1 MVLTLSLG
9 GKKWSLHYNHTG
21 IGGKKW
27 GRVYTVWGYKYGS
40 GDYPHANAS
49 PDILT
54 NPNFYP

>member
-1 MVLTLSLG
+1 MVLTVSSG
-9 GKKWSLHYNHTG
+9 GKKWSLHYHCTG

-27 GRVYTVWGYKYGS
+27 GIVYTVWGYKTPS
-40 GDYPHANAS
+40 RDYPHANAS

>member
-1 MVLTLSLG
+1 MVFLIPSE

-27 GRVYTVWGYKYGS
+27 GSVYTEWEYKYKA
-40 GDYPHANAS
+40 GDYPHANES

-54 NPNFYP
+54 NPNFTP

>member
-1 MVLTLSLG
+1 MVLLILSE

-27 GRVYTVWGYKYGS
+27 GRVYTVWGYKYGR

-54 NPNFYP
+54 FPNFYP